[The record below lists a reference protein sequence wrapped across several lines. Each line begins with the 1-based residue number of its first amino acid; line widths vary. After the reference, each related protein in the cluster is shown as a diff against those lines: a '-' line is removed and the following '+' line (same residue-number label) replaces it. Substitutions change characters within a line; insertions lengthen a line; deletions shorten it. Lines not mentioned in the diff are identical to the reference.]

1 MHIQCHCKTNFDLN
15 RMAQTA
21 TYQLRIDQQTKDAS
35 FAVFR
40 ELGMTPAEGMRIFL
54 TKVAKSRSIPFAVN
68 IPNASTAKV
77 LADADAGVGLNRAKN
92 ATDLFQQLGV

>member
-77 LADADAGVGLNRAKN
+77 LADAGVGLNRAKN

>member
-1 MHIQCHCKTNFDLN
+1 
-15 RMAQTA
+15 MAQDA

-54 TKVAKSRSIPFAVN
+54 TMVAKTRSIPFAVN
-68 IPNASTAKV
+68 IPNATTAEV
-77 LADADAGVGLNRAKN
+77 LADADAGVGLNRAQN
-92 ATDLFQQLGV
+92 AQDLFEQLDL

>member
-1 MHIQCHCKTNFDLN
+1 
-15 RMAQTA
+15 MAQTA

-77 LADADAGVGLNRAKN
+77 LADADSDVGLNRAKN
-92 ATDLFQQLGV
+92 ATDLFKQLGV

>member
-1 MHIQCHCKTNFDLN
+1 
-15 RMAQTA
+15 MAQNA

-54 TKVAKSRSIPFAVN
+54 TKVAKSRSIPFAIN

-77 LADADAGVGLNRAKN
+77 LADADADAGIGLNRAKN

>member
-1 MHIQCHCKTNFDLN
+1 
-15 RMAQTA
+15 MAQNA

-54 TKVAKSRSIPFAVN
+54 TKVAKTRAIPFPVN
-68 IPNASTAKV
+68 IPNAATAKV
-77 LADADAGVGLNRAKN
+77 LADTDAGVGLNRAKSMD
-92 ATDLFQQLGV
+92 DLFKQLDI

>member
-1 MHIQCHCKTNFDLN
+1 MSNV
-15 RMAQTA
+15 MAQNA

-54 TKVAKSRSIPFAVN
+54 TKVAKTRAIPFPVN
-68 IPNASTAKV
+68 IPNATTAKA
-77 LADADAGVGLNRAKN
+77 LADADGGVGLNRAKN
-92 ATDLFQQLGV
+92 MDDLFKQLDI

>member
-1 MHIQCHCKTNFDLN
+1 MGTT
-15 RMAQTA
+15 MAQDA

-54 TKVAKSRSIPFAVN
+54 TKVAKTKAIPFPVN
-68 IPNASTAKV
+68 IPNAETAQV
-77 LADADAGVGLNRAKN
+77 LADADAGKGLRRAKN
-92 ATDLFQQLGV
+92 AQDLFKQLDL